1 LLAGAA
7 DDDEL
12 GCESLESLSVAV
24 LSVSGGRRP
33 SGST

>member
-7 DDDEL
+7 DDEL
-12 GCESLESLSVAV
+12 GCETLESLSGAL

>member
-7 DDDEL
+7 DDEL
-12 GCESLESLSVAV
+12 GCETLESLSVAL

-33 SGST
+33 SGLT